1 MPSRSLVSATM
12 LKYTVVL
19 VLLLSFAGKF
29 PVEGHDT
36 FHQTSAEHQCAVCLV
51 MDDVDDALPLFPPS
65 LPHLSLAHYAI
76 DLMLTQVIAQC
87 NKAAGNRDPPSLHYS
102 FN

>member
-36 FHQTSAEHQCAVCLV
+36 FHQANAEHQCAVCLV
-51 MDDVDDALPLFPPS
+51 MDDVDDAWSFFSPS
-65 LPHLSLAHYAI
+65 LPHLSITHYAI
-76 DLMLTQVIAQC
+76 DLLLPQVIAQC
-87 NKAAGNRDPPSLHYS
+87 SKAAGNRDPPSLHYS